1 MQYAL
6 RRGHGFLVVT
16 GTPGT
21 GKTTLIE
28 DVCAQ
33 IDDARITL
41 VSLLSTRLQPDDLL
55 DMVAMG
61 LGVGCN
67 EADSPALRS
76 RIETALLRQ
85 RQSQRRVVLMV
96 DEAQDL
102 SAAALEALR
111 RLSDMRPGSRQLVQV
126 FLVGQDPLVE
136 LIERPD
142 MEQVRQRIV
151 AAAHLRPLS
160 REDTTAFVIY
170 RLQRAG
176 WRGDPGITPQ
186 ALASVYEFSRGV
198 PRLINQLG
206 SRLLFLGAVERK
218 HRLDGGDVDR
228 VIDGLREE
236 MAFGGAVA
244 QTLQDRRRHAPEGK
258 PAMYERARA
267 GPAGFALRERL
278 VQPHARAVAPSATL
292 DTDPEGSE
300 EVRNPAVP
308 ALAREGQGPIEPA
321 SACQRARDNRTTPE
335 PARVACAAVPRLAS
349 LSGALPERRNERL
362 AAFAAAREARRERRV
377 FPGKHTSVTRLRRGQ
392 VSFAVLLA
400 AVAATGYQLRI
411 SGNLA
416 VREPLPQVSGEMA
429 AFTVV
434 PVPGSERSPTAAAYG
449 DSPGAV
455 ASGQKGLRDGR
466 RERADGQ
473 PPDAERVREK
483 AAAYPASASV
493 PDGGLPVAS
502 AVSATAVLYRLPG
515 WSQAAAA
522 GKAAAARDVV
532 APVRVLE
539 TAGRAGPSTSVPEP
553 MAQTAMLERQP
564 AKASLQAGVS
574 GFGVANTQYR
584 PEEVQAWL
592 MSGHWARY
600 GAPAARLPSP
610 VTRCRSRADHIVC
623 WSAPQKVAAG
633 SRDGIY
639 QVQAT
644 IEGFSSDGSFR
655 VRYRVMESTLRVK
668 DAEPAAAVRTKAGA
682 GPAAR
687 AQKTAC
693 TVIDSTLIRCAGEVD
708 AVFRLGW
715 KVAGQDATCR
725 AITGGLLRCRGGMEG
740 VYRLG
745 WKLSEA
751 EMTCRAIHSSL
762 IRCRDDDE
770 GVYAYRSSH

>member
-1 MQYAL
+1 MAGVYEAFYRLSSDPFRLSPDHRFSYAHPSYRKARACMQYAL
-6 RRGHGFLVVT
+6 RRGQGFLVMT

-76 RIETALLRQ
+76 EIETALLRQ
-85 RQSQRRVVLMV
+85 RRSQRRVVLMV

-160 REDTTAFVIY
+160 CEDTTAFVIY

-176 WRGDPGITPQ
+176 WQGDPGITPQ

-218 HRLDGGDVDR
+218 HSLDGGDVDR

-244 QTLQDRRRHAPEGK
+244 QTLRDRRRHAPEGE

-267 GPAGFALRERL
+267 GPAVFALPERL
-278 VQPHARAVAPSATL
+278 VQPHARAVALSASL

-308 ALAREGQGPIEPA
+308 ALAREGQGPTESA

-349 LSGALPERRNERL
+349 LSGALPVRRNARV
-362 AAFAAAREARRERRV
+362 AASGAAREARRERRV
-377 FPGKHTSVTRLRRGQ
+377 FPVKPRSVTGLRRQ
-392 VSFAVLLA
+392 VPFAVLLA
-400 AVAATGYQLRI
+400 AFAAIGYQLRS

-434 PVPGSERSPTAAAYG
+434 PVPGSERSPAAAAYG
-449 DSPGAV
+449 DS
-455 ASGQKGLRDGR
+455 
-466 RERADGQ
+466 
-473 PPDAERVREK
+473 
-483 AAAYPASASV
+483 
-493 PDGGLPVAS
+493 
-502 AVSATAVLYRLPG
+502 PG

-532 APVRVLE
+532 MPVRVLG
-539 TAGRAGPSTSVPEP
+539 TAGPEEPSMGAPQPV
-553 MAQTAMLERQP
+553 AQSATLKGQP

-623 WSAPQKVAAG
+623 WSAPQKIAAG

-644 IEGFSSDGSFR
+644 LEDFSSDGSFR

-687 AQKTAC
+687 AQKPAC

-715 KVAGQDATCR
+715 KVAGQDTTCR
-725 AITGGLLRCRGGMEG
+725 AITGGLVRCRGGMEG
-740 VYRLG
+740 VFRLG

-751 EMTCRAIHSSL
+751 EMTCRAIDSSL

-770 GVYAYRSSH
+770 GVYVYRSSH